1 MLAENTKLLNQ
12 ESSRRKATSVQSIS
26 DKMSRLTC
34 RKVTIQ
40 KPCMINEYGSS
51 AASTAG
57 GERGEKAV
65 NHSNS
70 KYKSSTNA
78 EGKRDFPFT
87 RFSHTRINK
96 FSMILT
102 LVGRL
107 PFLIN

>member
-51 AASTAG
+51 AASNVG

-65 NHSNS
+65 NHSNCN

-78 EGKRDFPFT
+78 EGKRFLFQIFNITKKKGFFFT
-87 RFSHTRINK
+87 RIE
-96 FSMILT
+96 
-102 LVGRL
+102 
-107 PFLIN
+107 

>member
-51 AASTAG
+51 AASNVG

-65 NHSNS
+65 NHSNNNS
-70 KYKSSTNA
+70 NKYKSSTNA
-78 EGKRDFPFT
+78 EGKRFLFQILNIT
-87 RFSHTRINK
+87 NKKGFS
-96 FSMILT
+96 LT
-102 LVGRL
+102 L
-107 PFLIN
+107 NN